1 MKNKNVN
8 DVKYKEY
15 RKQKILQY
23 LILILSII
31 VIILEVLALFKKISM
46 LWGIGIFAIMY
57 ILKKSIKRIDFKD

>member
-1 MKNKNVN
+1 MKNKNIN

-57 ILKKSIKRIDFKD
+57 ILKKKY